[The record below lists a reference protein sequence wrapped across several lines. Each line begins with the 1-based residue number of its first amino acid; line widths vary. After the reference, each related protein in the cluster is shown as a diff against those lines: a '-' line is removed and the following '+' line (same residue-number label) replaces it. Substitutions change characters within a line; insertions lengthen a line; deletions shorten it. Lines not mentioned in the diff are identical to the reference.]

1 MVPVSLLKYN
11 FIYLFKDWS
20 QSNFSAMH
28 TLKDNAAYTFGE
40 NCKIILIPIFSLS
53 NPINQ
58 TNFGLFNIRI
68 YYSLRRVY
76 SHHETVPLS
85 SNHSVGVSSETSECH
100 GKLRICHVTKLTNKC
115 PTNTLR
121 PQKDLLETD
130 WKRSTTSED
139 GQTGISKN
147 SYFRTKSL
155 EKCFKLSK
163 ILLYM
168 RVWMG
173 YNDL

>member
-1 MVPVSLLKYN
+1 MPLTRLEKTVKSS
-11 FIYLFKDWS
+11 F
-20 QSNFSAMH
+20 
-28 TLKDNAAYTFGE
+28 
-40 NCKIILIPIFSLS
+40 IPIFSLS

-85 SNHSVGVSSETSECH
+85 SNHYVGGSSEAPECH
-100 GKLRICHVTKLTNKC
+100 GQLRICHVTKLTNKC
-115 PTNTLR
+115 PTNALR
-121 PQKDLLETD
+121 HQKDLLETD

-139 GQTGISKN
+139 GTTGISSI
-147 SYFRTKSL
+147 SYFRNKSL

-163 ILLYM
+163 ILLYITE
-168 RVWMG
+168 
-173 YNDL
+173 